1 MLTSDLLRVT
11 ITKKTSKD
19 ANSGGKKRKTAYV
32 EPEYLDASSP
42 GALQRS
48 EELVGIFEHH
58 FGDAAKNTRGAL
70 DESLADVVGHGTDF
84 LIWRG
89 LAKLLLDRSEFETVS
104 SVEPVEIRRHVFET
118 SAELGPVT
126 SEEARRRVLEQAGAA
141 LELGADEVEH
151 SLYADLEARQRLTSF
166 KSIEPQALLHRYN
179 LALAQA
185 VLYKATRLVVEF
197 GDLDSNQLRYLFQ
210 MLKFHRLMHRFERQ
224 KGGYRLEI
232 DGPASLFSKS
242 RKYGLQMAVFLP
254 ALLVLDS
261 WEFCAELDW
270 KGGGKSKSTIPH
282 KLLLSDKDGLVSQ
295 RRATGQWVAEEERY
309 FEDRFAEADTEWK
322 LERQGSIVELGDNQ
336 VIIPD
341 YRLTHPDGRQ
351 VLLEVVG
358 FWRLA
363 YLERRI
369 DLLAE
374 VGEVPLVLVV
384 SERLKTGRG
393 KLGEVPAQVVFFK
406 GVILVNKVLD
416 AVELASGGVD

>member
-1 MLTSDLLRVT
+1 MLTSDLLCVKV
-11 ITKKTSKD
+11 TKKTSE
-19 ANSGGKKRKTAYV
+19 SGKKSKTAYV
-32 EPEYLDASSP
+32 EPEYLDVSATE
-42 GALQRS
+42 ALQRA
-48 EELVGIFEHH
+48 EELVGIFKHH
-58 FGDAAKNTRGAL
+58 HGDADANMRGAL
-70 DESLADVVGHGTDF
+70 DESMADIVGHGTDF

-104 SVEPVEIRRHVFET
+104 SLEPVEIRREVFSA

-126 SEEARRRVLEQAGAA
+126 SDEVRQKVLEQAGAA
-141 LELGADEVEH
+141 LKLNAEEVEH
-151 SLYADLEARQRLTSF
+151 GLYADLEARQRLTSF
-166 KSIEPQALLHRYN
+166 KSIKPQALLHRYN

-197 GDLDSNQLRYLFQ
+197 RDLDSNQLRYLFQ

-254 ALLVLDS
+254 ALLVLDR
-261 WEFCAELDW
+261 WELCAELDW
-270 KGGGKSKSTIPH
+270 KGGGKSKSATPH
-282 KLLLSDKDGLVSQ
+282 QFLLSDKDGLVSD
-295 RRATGQWVAEEERY
+295 RRITGQWVAEEERY
-309 FEDRFAEADTEWK
+309 FEDRFAEAETDWQ

-341 YRLTHPDGRQ
+341 YRLTHPDGRE

-369 DLLAE
+369 DLLTKSQKI
-374 VGEVPLVLVV
+374 PLVLVV

-393 KLGEVPAQVVFFK
+393 KLAEVPAEVVFFK
-406 GVILVNKVLD
+406 GVILVNKVLE
-416 AVELASGGVD
+416 AVEAASASS

>member
-1 MLTSDLLRVT
+1 MLTSDLLCVKVS
-11 ITKKTSKD
+11 KKTVE
-19 ANSGGKKRKTAYV
+19 GKKSKVAFV
-32 EPEYLDASSP
+32 EPEYLDVGASE
-42 GALQRS
+42 ALQRA
-48 EELVGIFEHH
+48 EELVSIFERHL
-58 FGDAAKNTRGAL
+58 GDAEQNTRGAL
-70 DESLADVVGHGTDF
+70 EESLADLVGHGTDF
-84 LIWRG
+84 VIWRG

-104 SVEPVEIRRHVFET
+104 SIDPDEIRRHVFEA

-126 SEEARRRVLEQAGAA
+126 SESVRQKVLAQAGATLKVA
-141 LELGADEVEH
+141 PDEVEH
-151 SLYADLEARQRLTSF
+151 GLYADLEARQRLTSF
-166 KSIEPQALLHRYN
+166 KTIDPQALLHRYN

-210 MLKFHRLMHRFERQ
+210 MLKFHRLMHRFERK

-254 ALLVLDS
+254 ALLVLDR
-261 WEFCAELDW
+261 WELCAELDW
-270 KGGGKSKSTIPH
+270 KGGGKSKGSTPYRF
-282 KLLLSDKDGLVSQ
+282 LLSHTDGLVSD
-295 RRATGQWVAEEERY
+295 RRVTGQWVAEEERY

-322 LERQGSIVELGDNQ
+322 LARQGSIVELGDNQ

-341 YRLTHPDGRQ
+341 YRLTHPDGRE

-358 FWRLA
+358 FWRLD

-369 DLLAE
+369 DLLAKSKK
-374 VGEVPLVLVV
+374 VPLVLVV

-393 KLGEVPAQVVFFK
+393 KLAKVPAEVVFFK
-406 GVILVNKVLD
+406 GVILVNRVLE
-416 AVELASGGVD
+416 AVELASKSG